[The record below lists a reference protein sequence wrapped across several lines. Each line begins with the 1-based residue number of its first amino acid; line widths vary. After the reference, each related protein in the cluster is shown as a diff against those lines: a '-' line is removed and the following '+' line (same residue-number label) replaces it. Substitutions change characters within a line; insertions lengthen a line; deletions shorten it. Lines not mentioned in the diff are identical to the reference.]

1 MKCPKYIKEALDKR
15 LKAAQQFNHYD
26 LIVSEYIDKHD
37 LDVDSCHYH
46 GGCRKYCISRIFLS
60 HNLRSNQRKI
70 DS

>member
-46 GGCRKYCISRIFLS
+46 GGCESTVFPESSYHTILEAIKE
-60 HNLRSNQRKI
+60 K
-70 DS
+70 